1 MLKKIRE
8 KFLLLEVKK
17 YLFMK
22 GISKEMKEK
31 MLYEVGA
38 RARQALKNEK
48 ISSEFFYKYFFVFH
62 KGQKY
67 WYVHKQELKEVFKKW
82 LTD

>member
-1 MLKKIRE
+1 MLKKVRE

-22 GISKEMKEK
+22 GISKELKEQ
-31 MLYEVGA
+31 MLTEVGA
-38 RARQALKNEK
+38 RAKQAFKNGK
-48 ISSEFFYKYFFVFH
+48 ISSEFFYTYFFVFH
-62 KGQKY
+62 KEQKY
-67 WYVHKQELKEVFKKW
+67 WQVHKHGFKKVFKKD

>member
-1 MLKKIRE
+1 MLNKMRE
-8 KFLLLEVKK
+8 NFLLLEVKK

-31 MLYEVGA
+31 MLTEVGA
-38 RARQALKNEK
+38 KARQALKNRK
-48 ISSEFFYKYFFVFH
+48 ISDEFFYKYFFVFH

-67 WYVHKQELKEVFKKW
+67 WYVHKQEFREVFKKW

>member
-1 MLKKIRE
+1 MLKKVRE

-22 GISKEMKEK
+22 GISKELKEQ
-31 MLYEVGA
+31 MLIEVGA
-38 RARQALKNEK
+38 RAKQAFKNGK
-48 ISSEFFYKYFFVFH
+48 ISNEFFYTYFFVFH
-62 KGQKY
+62 KEQKY
-67 WYVHKQELKEVFKKW
+67 WQVHKHEFKKVFKKD